1 MERATYDFNLEQIAP
16 LRRAKCN
23 SERNTPA
30 HSFDEYVDKLNDGL
44 EIWFRTYKKS
54 YQDSVFLELNTNMF
68 SPGFHL
74 DIWKLTLMLYYGANF
89 LEGANFSPAAAAG
102 F

>member
-1 MERATYDFNLEQIAP
+1 MERATYDFNLEKIAP

-44 EIWFRTYKKS
+44 EI
-54 YQDSVFLELNTNMF
+54 
-68 SPGFHL
+68 
-74 DIWKLTLMLYYGANF
+74 
-89 LEGANFSPAAAAG
+89 
-102 F
+102 